1 MSPTNSA
8 ALDTNLPGVRQH
20 FIKIMK
26 EGGLESS
33 AVWLALSEPGRAD
46 SPWGVQ

>member
-1 MSPTNSA
+1 MSRSNFA

-26 EGGLESS
+26 ENGLEIS
-33 AVWLALSEPGRAD
+33 AVWLALSEPGRVD
-46 SPWGVQ
+46 SRWGIQ